1 MRHYSVAT
9 RPKNRYRIKSL
20 EALPCPVFEIEIF
33 RDCKEASNDDFNI
46 LVYKDS
52 IITDGATLGRPL
64 WVTLSKVSMRQGTA
78 PFDISGIS
86 FGFDKRDDA
95 VNWKTYVEA
104 MRDRLHQL
112 YAQRMLA
119 FEYEVYHQDSTTLR
133 QRFIP
138 ESSICQDVDIS
149 VISSD
154 VKGFTKNKTRMVVK
168 RKGRPGSICLDFEFS
183 ILKIAQRGLLGSL
196 DLINFWTNDDDG
208 TNTPVVQQTNW
219 KKLITRG
226 KNGKLEQPR
235 SLSGPQ
241 VLSEKKVSSDEW
253 FDKIDRLK
261 TVMELPA
268 SAKGTYKSVKICV
281 IDTGFKLGVKGFT
294 KIKVYKDFVNPGST
308 SMCDN
313 TWHGTISANIIMSI
327 YEKCE
332 LYVARVFNSDETDDK
347 TEPELMAQAIEW
359 AITPD
364 IDVDIISIS
373 AGFLYHSPRL
383 QDAVQKASAANKLV
397 FAAASNWGNLGPV
410 AFPARHNLYTICVFS
425 TDTHNRASHFNP
437 ERRSDAHNFAILG
450 EDFQH
455 PGDANQRVRGTST
468 ATAAAAGL
476 AALIIDFTRHLFNCQ
491 SIFRV
496 ADVSKMLGMI
506 AIFNAISERAGEF
519 KCIMPLKLLPSD
531 FAGMSLQQMR
541 EYIKESLSRAMDQAN

>member
-1 MRHYSVAT
+1 MKYT
-9 RPKNRYRIKSL
+9 
-20 EALPCPVFEIEIF
+20 
-33 RDCKEASNDDFNI
+33 
-46 LVYKDS
+46 
-52 IITDGATLGRPL
+52 IID
-64 WVTLSKVSMRQGTA
+64 
-78 PFDISGIS
+78 
-86 FGFDKRDDA
+86 
-95 VNWKTYVEA
+95 
-104 MRDRLHQL
+104 
-112 YAQRMLA
+112 
-119 FEYEVYHQDSTTLR
+119 
-133 QRFIP
+133 
-138 ESSICQDVDIS
+138 
-149 VISSD
+149 
-154 VKGFTKNKTRMVVK
+154 
-168 RKGRPGSICLDFEFS
+168 FS

-196 DLINFWTNDDDG
+196 DLINFWTHDDDG

-235 SLSGPQ
+235 SLGGPQ
-241 VLSEKKVSSDEW
+241 VLSERKVSSDEW

-261 TVMELPA
+261 AVMELPA
-268 SAKGTYKSVKICV
+268 SAKGTYNSVKICV

-313 TWHGTISANIIMSI
+313 TWHGTISASIIMSI

-332 LYVARVFNSDETDDK
+332 LYVARAFNSDDTDDK

-437 ERRSDAHNFAILG
+437 ERRPDAHNFAILG

-476 AALIIDFTRHLFNCQ
+476 AALIIDFTRHQDNCQ

-541 EYIKESLSRAMDQAN
+541 EYIRESLSRAMDQAN